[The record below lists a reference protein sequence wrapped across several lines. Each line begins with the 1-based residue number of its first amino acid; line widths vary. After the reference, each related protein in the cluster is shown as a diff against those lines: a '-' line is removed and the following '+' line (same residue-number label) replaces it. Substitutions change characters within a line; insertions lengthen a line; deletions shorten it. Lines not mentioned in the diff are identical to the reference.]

1 MTRRASVLC
10 LVIVSSVVFTSCA
23 NPYRKFYHHRQIS
36 REASTSIIPSTT
48 EPEVYSGRDL
58 DKDWV
63 AMTENG
69 FALLGYSNF
78 NGPVQSFEK
87 AKEQGRDVKAAVVLV
102 YSKYSHTVTG
112 AIPYTI
118 QNPSQKVVTNS
129 SGNVYGTDGGTASYS
144 GTSTATVPGGYTTH
158 SIPYSIRRFDQF
170 ASYWVRIKPPRLG
183 MAFRELRSDEHAVIG
198 RNHGLY
204 VTAVMKGS
212 PAFKADFFRGD
223 IIIAIGDREIV
234 DPASFYKAVEE
245 YTGQEVTIVFIRN
258 SKEQS
263 AKVRLQ
269 SAE

>member
-1 MTRRASVLC
+1 MFARPRPRPPVARPACRPGVGRALVVQASRTYFLRGGGGMTRRASVLC

-144 GTSTATVPGGYTTH
+144 GTSTATVPGG
-158 SIPYSIRRFDQF
+158 
-170 ASYWVRIKPPRLG
+170 
-183 MAFRELRSDEHAVIG
+183 
-198 RNHGLY
+198 
-204 VTAVMKGS
+204 
-212 PAFKADFFRGD
+212 
-223 IIIAIGDREIV
+223 
-234 DPASFYKAVEE
+234 
-245 YTGQEVTIVFIRN
+245 
-258 SKEQS
+258 
-263 AKVRLQ
+263 
-269 SAE
+269 